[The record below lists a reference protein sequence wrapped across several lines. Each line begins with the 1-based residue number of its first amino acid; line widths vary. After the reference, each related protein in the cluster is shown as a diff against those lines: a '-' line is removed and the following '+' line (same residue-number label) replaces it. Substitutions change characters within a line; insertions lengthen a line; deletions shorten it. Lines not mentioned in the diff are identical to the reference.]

1 MIGVSLLT
9 IQTILN
15 GIVFHNQDLWVG
27 KGRRF
32 LNATDDL
39 PTCVEESS
47 EISSSELVFR
57 LGAALLLLV
66 LSGTFSGLTLGLLG
80 LDITGLDVRNTHTLL
95 LQKKKKT
102 MTATND
108 SPNYQSN
115 TDYYSRRS
123 NIDRSKVCEKNLSS
137 S

>member
-80 LDITGLDVRNTHTLL
+80 LDITGLDVRNPHTLL
-95 LQKKKKT
+95 SQKKKKK
-102 MTATND
+102 
-108 SPNYQSN
+108 
-115 TDYYSRRS
+115 R
-123 NIDRSKVCEKNLSS
+123 
-137 S
+137 